1 MAITTTGTDAPVLP
15 AVPRRWYKQ
24 LWIQVLIAM
33 ALGIAIGHFY
43 PDAGTSLQPLGD
55 GFIKLIR
62 MLIAPIIFCTVILGI
77 AKMDDM
83 SRVGRVAIKGLI
95 YFEVM
100 TTLAL
105 ILALVVVNLW
115 QPGAGMNINASQL
128 DAGSIKGYVAQT
140 HDQGVIP
147 FLMHII
153 PTTLVGS
160 LSEGHILQVLLV
172 SVILGSALIKLG
184 DYGKP
189 MINVLEVAS
198 KMLFGAVGIVM
209 WAAPLGAFGAIAFTV
224 GKYGA
229 GALLSLGN
237 LLACF
242 YVICLLFIFG
252 ILGPVAR
259 LCGFSLFKLMRY
271 LREEILVCLAT
282 TSSEVVLPR
291 LLVKLEKLGCK
302 PSVVGLIVPTGYSF
316 NLDGTCLYLATV
328 TVFLAQATNT
338 PLDLYQQLVLLAVL
352 LLTSKGAAGVAGAAF
367 VVLAATLS
375 TVGGI
380 PVASVALIL
389 GVHRLLSEGLTPTN
403 LIGNAVA
410 TIAISKWEGAL
421 DTEQMHRVLN
431 REIT

>member
-1 MAITTTGTDAPVLP
+1 MLTSIAQNVAPAKPV
-15 AVPRRWYKQ
+15 ARRWYKQ

-33 ALGIAIGHFY
+33 ALGILTGHFF
-43 PDAGTSLQPLGD
+43 PDLGVKLQPLGD

-62 MLIAPIIFCTVILGI
+62 MLIAPIIFCTVVLGI

-83 SRVGRVAIKGLI
+83 SRVGRVAIKGLL

-100 TTLAL
+100 TTIAL
-105 ILALVVVNLW
+105 VVGLVVVNLW
-115 QPGAGMNINASQL
+115 QPGAGMNVNASNL
-128 DAGSIKGYVAQT
+128 DTASIKNYVAQG
-140 HDQGVIP
+140 HDAGIIP
-147 FLMHII
+147 FIMNII
-153 PTTLVGS
+153 PSTLVGS

-172 SVILGSALIKLG
+172 SVLLGCALVRAG
-184 DYGKP
+184 SFGKP
-189 MINVLEVAS
+189 VIDVLEGFS
-198 KMLFGAVGIVM
+198 KVFFGMVGIVM

-229 GALLSLGN
+229 TALLSLGN
-237 LLACF
+237 LLICF
-242 YVICLLFIFG
+242 YVTCLIFIFAV
-252 ILGPVAR
+252 LGPISR

-282 TSSEVVLPR
+282 TSSESVLPR
-291 LLVKLEKLGCK
+291 MLHKMEQLGCK
-302 PSVVGLIVPTGYSF
+302 PSVVGLIIPTGYSF
-316 NLDGTCLYLATV
+316 NLDGTCLYLASV

-338 PLDLYQQLVLLAVL
+338 PLDLTQQIVLLSVL

-375 TVGGI
+375 TVGSI

-410 TIAISKWEGAL
+410 TIVISKWEKAL

-431 REIT
+431 RE